1 MLYESINLLSLRY
14 YPDICSLRIKPMAK
28 VNSGLFECNASAA
41 GKLKIERIAGKTGG
55 ISDKEK
61 GGAASG
67 VIQTH
72 ANTGRLCP

>member
-1 MLYESINLLSLRY
+1 
-14 YPDICSLRIKPMAK
+14 MAK